1 MTSSVSLVL
10 FGMLGISLLVGDS
23 APILGIDKPGIVR
36 EQAVASQP
44 LAWEGFSLKPI
55 IGLEEAQQQISRCK
69 QNIPVRGEERTFR
82 LSCLARLYFFLG
94 EAEDGKAQEQ
104 NYEQGCNYARLLIEE
119 QPQRVEGY
127 YWLALNMCGLASISE
142 AKEALS
148 LLPRIIELL
157 ETSLG
162 FDEAYDQAG
171 AHRVLGRIYY
181 RAPVWPLSVGDVQK
195 SLQHLS
201 LSVKIAPQNST
212 NHLFLAE
219 VLYSTGKAKEAN
231 RALEKVL
238 NGTRHALWPKG
249 LAEDQQ
255 KAQQLIRELNTQRD
269 FVS

>member
-1 MTSSVSLVL
+1 MTSSASLVL

-36 EQAVASQP
+36 EQAVGHQP
-44 LAWEGFSLKPI
+44 SAWEGFSLRPI
-55 IGLEEAQQQISRCK
+55 TGLEGAQQQISGCK
-69 QNIPVRGEERTFR
+69 QNLPVRGEERTFR
-82 LSCLARLYFFLG
+82 LSSLARLYFFLG
-94 EAEDGKAQEQ
+94 EAGDGKARKP
-104 NYEQGCNYARLLIEE
+104 NYEQGCNYASLLVEE

-127 YWLALNMCGLASISE
+127 YWLALNLCGLASVSG
-142 AKEALS
+142 AKAALS

-157 ETSLG
+157 ETSLH
-162 FDEAYDQAG
+162 FDETYDQAG
-171 AHRVLGRIYY
+171 SHRVLGRIYY
-181 RAPVWPLSVGDVQK
+181 RAPGWPLSVGDVQK

-201 LSVKIAPQNST
+201 QSVTIAPQNST
-212 NHLFLAE
+212 NQLFLAE

-255 KAQQLIRELNTQRD
+255 KAQQLIRELNARRE